1 MSKPEPPFFVG
12 YLPTPQALARFYQ
25 PLVLVLVVGCA
36 MLGYWLGA
44 QQKPGAP
51 AVWAVGAATTMSG
64 VLQVDPY
71 PVLHRV
77 HPEDPARIES
87 VLLVRQGKFAATGL
101 ARELD
106 GKAVDVTG
114 ARISRGGWT
123 MLEVSSGGSFAP
135 AAGIEIKSITDRLGT
150 EFLGKIVLAGEI
162 VDSKCFLGVMKP
174 GAGAIHKS
182 CAEVCL
188 LGGIPSMLVAKASDD
203 RKYGYILVR
212 PDGSPASALTAKL
225 AGEAVRITGELE
237 RRGDLLYL
245 RMAENGLE
253 RI

>member
-12 YLPTPQALARFYQ
+12 YLPTPPSLARFYW
-25 PLVLVLVVGCA
+25 PLVLALVVGCA
-36 MLGYWLGA
+36 LLGYWLGT

-51 AVWAVGAATTMSG
+51 AVWAVGTGTTMSG
-64 VLQVDPY
+64 VLQVNPY
-71 PVLHRV
+71 PVLHRI

-87 VLLVRQGKFAATGL
+87 VLLVRQGKFTAAGM
-101 ARELD
+101 ANDLD

-114 ARISRGGWT
+114 TTIRRGGWT
-123 MLEVSSGGSFAP
+123 MLEVSSGDNFASTD
-135 AAGIEIKSITDRLGT
+135 AIKADLITNRLGV
-150 EFLGKIVLAGEI
+150 ESLGKIALEGEI

-188 LGGIPSMLVAKASDD
+188 LGGIPAMLVAKASDD
-203 RKYGYILVR
+203 RKYGYILVQ
-212 PDGSPASALTAKL
+212 PDGSSASALSGKL
-225 AGEAVRITGELE
+225 AGEAVRVTGEL
-237 RRGDLLYL
+237 RRQGDLLYL